1 MTEFVMAYITAG
13 TDAEAEVIAAALVE
27 EKLAACVNVL
37 GPVASIYRWQG
48 EIEQAREIVLL
59 AKTRAALFER
69 LRDKVKALHS
79 YDTPCIVAYPIVD
92 GFAPYLDWIRA
103 ETG

>member
-1 MTEFVMAYITAG
+1 MGEFVMAYITVG
-13 TDAEAEVIAAALVE
+13 TDEEAETIAAAVVE
-27 EKLAACVNVL
+27 EKLAACVNIL
-37 GPVASIYRWQG
+37 GPVASIYRWKG

-79 YDTPCIVAYPIVD
+79 YETPCIVAYPVLD
-92 GFAPYLDWIRA
+92 GFGPYLDWIRA
-103 ETG
+103 ETA